1 MSREKEVVVKK
12 QVLKRKNILFV
23 ALVMMVLNACGKN
36 EITEDSISAGELDS
50 EQTQSVY
57 SSESGSD
64 PESEASKEATDEKI
78 DDSLDQNDIAA
89 LIDSIEA
96 LSMIQ
101 HLIMVIER

>member
-1 MSREKEVVVKK
+1 MKK
-12 QVLKRKNILFV
+12 QVLKRKSILFA
-23 ALVMMVLNACGKN
+23 ALVMTVLNACGKN
-36 EITEDSISAGELDS
+36 EISGASISIGEVDS
-50 EQTQSVY
+50 GQTQSAY
-57 SSESGSD
+57 SGEFDSD

>member
-36 EITEDSISAGELDS
+36 EITGDSISTGELNS